1 MMEQNIDK
9 LNLFDYVDGK
19 LKENDNFKD
28 ENDIFNFTM
37 FMMYFTSNYDRK
49 IMLDFSSKIRKN
61 FILGTDELIKP
72 LIDRTKDEK
81 LKTLY
86 INSLF
91 KPEKMLLDYD
101 EYKLNAYP
109 FRAVTNK
116 EFFEYIKDNQYKFK
130 LFNNK

>member
-1 MMEQNIDK
+1 MEENSYQ
-9 LNLFDYVDGK
+9 LNLFDYVDSK
-19 LKENDNFKD
+19 IKDNNNFKD

-49 IMLDFSSKIRKN
+49 IMLDFSSRIRKD
-61 FILGTDELIKP
+61 FIIGTDKLIKP

-81 LKTLY
+81 LKSLY

-101 EYKLNAYP
+101 EYNLNAYP
-109 FRAVTNK
+109 FKVINNK
-116 EFFEYIKDNQYKFK
+116 EFFDYINENQDKFK

>member
-1 MMEQNIDK
+1 MNENSYQ
-9 LNLFDYVDGK
+9 LNLFDYVDSK
-19 LKENDNFKD
+19 IKDNNNFKN

-49 IMLDFSSKIRKN
+49 FMLDFNSKIKN
-61 FILGTDELIKP
+61 EFILGTDELIKP
-72 LIDRTKDEK
+72 LINRTKDDS
-81 LKTLY
+81 LKSLY

-109 FRAVTNK
+109 FKVITNK
-116 EFFEYIKDNQYKFK
+116 EFFEYIKNNQDKFK